1 MRSHFARKLNLG
13 PAGWLVSK
21 GSFSLSWCQSPV
33 LTYAFRRLLW
43 IIPVLLVASIITFGL
58 MHAAPGSPW
67 NRESN
72 PLDADTIAALNARYG
87 LDQPLPVQYVR
98 WLDGILHGDFGSSFD
113 PGALSGMAIPFK
125 IEHTDVASVI
135 GQAAGPSL
143 QLGLMAFALAVLLGI
158 PLGVVAALRHNGP
171 VDHLATGVS
180 LLGLAAPAFLL
191 AIVLQLALGKN
202 AYTGEGLFPTKGWD
216 DPISW
221 VLPTVAL
228 AALPMAQVARYTRA
242 SMLEVVGRDYVRTA
256 ESKGLG
262 PSRIVGI
269 HMLRNAL
276 IPVVTI
282 LGPILATLITGSIV
296 VETVFQIPGIGALYI
311 GAIHQHDYGVI
322 MTMTLIYAAAVALIN
337 VVVDLSYGILDPRV
351 RP

>member
-1 MRSHFARKLNLG
+1 
-13 PAGWLVSK
+13 
-21 GSFSLSWCQSPV
+21 
-33 LTYAFRRLLW
+33 
-43 IIPVLLVASIITFGL
+43 
-58 MHAAPGSPW
+58 
-67 NRESN
+67 
-72 PLDADTIAALNARYG
+72 
-87 LDQPLPVQYVR
+87 
-98 WLDGILHGDFGSSFD
+98 
-113 PGALSGMAIPFK
+113 
-125 IEHTDVASVI
+125 
-135 GQAAGPSL
+135 
-143 QLGLMAFALAVLLGI
+143 
-158 PLGVVAALRHNGP
+158 
-171 VDHLATGVS
+171 
-180 LLGLAAPAFLL
+180 
-191 AIVLQLALGKN
+191 
-202 AYTGEGLFPTKGWD
+202 
-216 DPISW
+216 
-221 VLPTVAL
+221 
-228 AALPMAQVARYTRA
+228 
-242 SMLEVVGRDYVRTA
+242 MLEVVGRDYVRTA